1 MKECRCWTIF
11 YLCCPKCQILKS
23 VKKKKNVK
31 RVLKN
36 AIMHRETWRWVPLI
50 QPQERAGM
58 SEKAPKRGNIWAK
71 HRTRVRATAPMVKS
85 PPANAGDV
93 RGAGSIP
100 GLGRFPGG
108 RHSNLFQ
115 YCCWRIPWIRGAWL
129 ATVYRVTKSCTWL
142 QRFSAHTAHHEQWLS
157 QNTTRGPQHHLS
169 APVCDGWNTKLAQQN
184 RLCHLLAV
192 WIP

>member
-1 MKECRCWTIF
+1 MRSHERMLMLNNLLF
-11 YLCCPKCQILKS
+11 MLPKMPDFKIS
-23 VKKKKNVK
+23 KKKKNVK

-36 AIMHRETWRWVPLI
+36 AIMYRETWRWVPLI

-108 RHSNLFQ
+108 SHGNPLQ
-115 YCCWRIPWIRGAWL
+115 YSCLESHMDRAAWRV
-129 ATVYRVTKSCTWL
+129 TVHGVTKSWTWL
-142 QRFSAHTAHHEQWLS
+142 SS
-157 QNTTRGPQHHLS
+157 
-169 APVCDGWNTKLAQQN
+169 
-184 RLCHLLAV
+184 
-192 WIP
+192 